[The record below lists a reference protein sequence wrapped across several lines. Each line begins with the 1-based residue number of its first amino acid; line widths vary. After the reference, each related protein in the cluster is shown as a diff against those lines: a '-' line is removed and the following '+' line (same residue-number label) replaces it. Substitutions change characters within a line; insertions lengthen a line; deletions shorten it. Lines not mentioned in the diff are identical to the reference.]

1 MPTLP
6 SRLLAAANRVLPAP
20 ALPGDAD
27 PVAYA
32 RWEYE
37 TSAPLV
43 GLWRELGGAPARVL
57 DLGCGLGGKTHR
69 LIEEGDPA
77 TTVVGL
83 DIDVGHLRGAV
94 AYHRH
99 VGQPGIPKLCGDAAR
114 LPFADASFD
123 HILTADTLEHFP
135 RPREVLRE
143 MRRCVRDDGRVILLF
158 NPWRSPRGSHLGD
171 LIRLPWCQLLCSRDT
186 LVEATLLAGA
196 QEARGQEPAE
206 AERTLAYAR
215 YVVDHFRDHLHPTH
229 IGDLHDWLDE
239 DATFTVEREVRIA
252 PGPLKR
258 MANAPWP
265 EFLTATYGAVLRPR
279 T

>member
-1 MPTLP
+1 MSTLP
-6 SRLLAAANRVLPAP
+6 SRLLAAANRWLPAP

-27 PVAYA
+27 PIAYA

-43 GLWRELGGAPARVL
+43 GLWKELEGTPRRIL

-69 LIEEGDPA
+69 LTEEGDPA
-77 TTVVGL
+77 TTVVAL
-83 DIDVGHLRGAV
+83 DIDFEHVQGAA

-99 VGQPGIPKLCGDAAR
+99 VGTDVIPKLCGDAAR

-135 RPREVLRE
+135 EPRAVLRE
-143 MRRCVRDDGRVILLF
+143 MRRCVRPEGRVVLLF

-186 LVEATLLAGA
+186 LMEATLLAG
-196 QEARGQEPAE
+196 
-206 AERTLAYAR
+206 ERTAEGQDPDEAARTRDYAR
-215 YVVDHFRDHLHPTH
+215 YVVGHFRDHLHPTH
-229 IGDLHDWLDE
+229 IGDLHDWLRE
-239 DATFTVEREVRIA
+239 DATFAVEREVRIA
-252 PGPLKR
+252 PGPLAR
-258 MANAPWP
+258 VAGAPWP
-265 EFLTATYGAVLRPR
+265 EFLTATYGAVLRPLP
-279 T
+279 